1 MKDMSTDKIIA
12 LGVLVAFIV
21 SMVVGVGAELQTFL
35 AGGLLG
41 YLQRSSG
48 GSNASG
54 GAAPPKVGDHK

>member
-12 LGVLVAFIV
+12 IGVLLAFIV
-21 SMVVGVGAELQTFL
+21 SMSVGASTELQTFL

-48 GSNASG
+48 GSTQVG
-54 GAAPPKVGDHK
+54 GAAPPKVGDRK

>member
-12 LGVLVAFIV
+12 IGVLVAFIV

-48 GSNASG
+48 GSTQAG
-54 GAAPPKVGDHK
+54 GAAPPKVGDRK

>member
-48 GSNASG
+48 GSTPAG
-54 GAAPPKVGDHK
+54 TVPPKAGDRK

>member
-21 SMVVGVGAELQTFL
+21 SMIVGVGAELQTFL

-48 GSNASG
+48 GAGSV
-54 GAAPPKVGDHK
+54 APPPTKGAGDRK

>member
-12 LGVLVAFIV
+12 IGVLLAFIV
-21 SMVVGVGAELQTFL
+21 SMSVGASTELQTFL

-48 GSNASG
+48 GST
-54 GAAPPKVGDHK
+54 AAGTVPPKAGDHK

>member
-21 SMVVGVGAELQTFL
+21 SMAVGVGAELQTFL

-48 GSNASG
+48 GSTAG
-54 GAAPPKVGDHK
+54 GTAPPKVGDRK

>member
-12 LGVLVAFIV
+12 IGVLVAFIV

-41 YLQRSSG
+41 YLQRSNV
-48 GSNASG
+48 GSTPAG
-54 GAAPPKVGDHK
+54 TVPPKAGDRK

>member
-48 GSNASG
+48 GSTPTG
-54 GAAPPKVGDHK
+54 GAAPPKVGDRK